1 MGNKSTTNK
10 QTEKNNEKVISNNDL
25 KKSDEKSQKQ
35 KNKDEDIYYFNVRML
50 TGQNGMGFEDFV
62 QEQENYQ
69 QFSNII
75 ANAVKVKNE

>member
-10 QTEKNNEKVISNNDL
+10 QPEKNNEKVNSNNDL
-25 KKSDEKSQKQ
+25 KKSDEKSYKL
-35 KNKDEDIYYFNVRML
+35 KKIDEDKCVVRMQ